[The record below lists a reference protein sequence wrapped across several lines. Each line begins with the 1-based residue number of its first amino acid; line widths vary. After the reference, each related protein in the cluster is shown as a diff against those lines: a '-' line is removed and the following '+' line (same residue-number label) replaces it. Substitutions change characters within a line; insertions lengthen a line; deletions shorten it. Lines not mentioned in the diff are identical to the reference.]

1 MTLMFSWP
9 ERDHLTISKERQQN
23 WQDWLLPTILSY
35 ASEPPVECLKTDC
48 WALNTRVSDSG
59 SFGWSLRMCISGNFQ
74 VVLLLLLLWE
84 PLAQTSQGWESPG
97 FRNTLVWEH
106 RQLNKLGF
114 SSKQEGR
121 MAVGATVFAVLIHL
135 KFIVD
140 ASKIENAWALVPLV
154 TFC

>member
-23 WQDWLLPTILSY
+23 RQDWLLSTILSY

-48 WALNTRVSDSG
+48 WALNARVSDSG

-74 VVLLLLLLWE
+74 VVLLLLLWE

-97 FRNTLVWEH
+97 FPEH
-106 RQLNKLGF
+106 TGVRTQLNKLGF
-114 SSKQEGR
+114 TSKQEGR